1 MTKFFTLLAN
11 IFFPLRSVLVFT
23 CFISLFSIF
32 YLLIF
37 STVKIQE
44 QYLTTC
50 LLLFLWGLVLFVLCH
65 SFYDDSHSDKAS
77 QLKNDDQLGWFSR
90 LKQKLAKVF
99 LWIYSLIFV
108 VLIIVSIHFSLKI
121 LTL

>member
-11 IFFPLRSVLVFT
+11 IFFPLRTVLVFT

-65 SFYDDSHSDKAS
+65 SFYNDSRSGKAS
-77 QLKNDDQLGWFSR
+77 QIKKDDKLGWFSR

-99 LWIYSLIFV
+99 LWVYSLVFI
-108 VLIIVSIHFSLKI
+108 VLMLISLHFSLKI

>member
-11 IFFPLRSVLVFT
+11 IFFPLRSVFVFI

-37 STVKIQE
+37 STVQIQE
-44 QYLTTC
+44 QYLTAC
-50 LLLFLWGLVLFVLCH
+50 LLLFLWGVVLFVLCH
-65 SFYDDSHSDKAS
+65 SFHDNSHSDIAS
-77 QLKNDDQLGWFSR
+77 QQKSDKKIGWLSR
-90 LKQKLAKVF
+90 LKRKLADVF
-99 LWIYSLIFV
+99 LWIYSVIFI
-108 VLIIVSIHFSLKI
+108 VLIAISLHVTFKI